1 MLASAL
7 LVSAFSMMPGI
18 LMAETS
24 GYWKYDVSSDQV
36 TISDYFGNESHVVI
50 PATLG
55 GKPVVA
61 IGKAAFGENPGVQSI
76 TIPASVTSIGTMAFA
91 GANNLNM
98 VIAKG
103 SNPTSM
109 GNNVFGSSMISKIYV
124 PADAVDAYKT
134 SWSKY
139 SDLIKADPAGVT
151 FRDNMSM
158 NGLTYRVNDDYTVTL
173 IEGDGG
179 GSSNFE
185 INSEAYYDDNGQTSS
200 FQVTAIADGA
210 FESSSIVKVGIPSS
224 IKKIGSRAFNCSSLK
239 EIFVGQE
246 YNSFDPCEI
255 ADDAFPVGST
265 FKIYVPSDKVSD
277 YQQAWSSY
285 ANNICALPIG
295 TSVTFGDY
303 DCVYTDYGIY
313 STKLKVVKYNG
324 NSSEVTLPAY
334 ITDNMGSSV
343 QVSDIADEAFANN
356 ENIKTVIFPND
367 YYSGSSPNRLFYGCS
382 NLSKVVIENNM
393 QTLYFGSDCFTGC
406 SSDLVIYVPNDYVS
420 DYRNQLSG
428 YTVKVNPS
436 SINISDAYFNYVMN
450 DDMES
455 VSVNGLSNSS
465 VSELTIPSTVKFTL
479 DGEEREYPVTG
490 IKKLGYS
497 SDLKTLTIPESI
509 TSIATNAFSDN
520 NNLNT
525 FKVLGKTPATIGDNL
540 FNFSYV
546 NIMIPVGTLDA
557 YKQAWSQYAYCLKE
571 DIAGAAFTVGDYQYK
586 ADDNYNITLV
596 KYTGSE
602 STLLLPGSVEKGGGK
617 YSLSAIDANAF
628 AGNTNLTFVS
638 IPSNITSIGDQ
649 AFNGCSALASVA
661 VASNGTP
668 ATLGSDA
675 FAGCAAG
682 LVINVPSAY
691 VDSYK
696 SSWSAYSDK
705 IQASAAGTE
714 FTNGELHYKIL
725 DNLHSVAI
733 VGCDNMSSGEFE
745 IPASVEHEGNT
756 YTVNTI
762 ASYAFNNY
770 SNNVVIPASV
780 TKIEDNA
787 FDNCYFSF
795 VKLLGTNTE
804 LGSSAFNNCYNL
816 KAILVSEVSY
826 DYYEQNAYMIGGM
839 IADKI
844 MIEGGETVLS
854 DAEGLSQLTR
864 KSYVK
869 AGQLSYHRTFAANA
883 QYATLC
889 LPFDFYPSESDFD
902 QVYTPMDNIIH
913 FVPASAATGNEEA
926 GQKEKLILM
935 LAKYSGGNISAGT
948 PVFVKL
954 GDNKNINIVSTNDAI
969 LNRYNSLMEK
979 SMTVVD
985 WDGTSGL
992 MEQNNNFSICYNGTY
1007 ERREASSISNLYTFN
1022 SDGTFGPQTSG
1033 SLSPFRMYL
1042 TVYSYNMPMS
1052 AYSLSLG
1059 INDGGTTGIR
1069 ELVTTPAYKV
1079 SMSKA
1084 IYDLNGRIV
1093 SATGSTEGLPKG
1105 VYIQNHKKI
1114 IVE

>member
-1 MLASAL
+1 MLTSAL
-7 LVSAFSMMPGI
+7 LVSAFSMMPGV

-24 GYWKYDVSSDQV
+24 GYWTYSVSSDQV
-36 TISDYFGNESHVVI
+36 TINSYDGNESHVVI
-50 PATLG
+50 PSSLE

-61 IGKAAFGENPGVQSI
+61 IGKAAFSDNSGVQSI
-76 TIPASVTSIGTMAFA
+76 TIPASVTSIGAMAFGGA
-91 GANNLNM
+91 GNLNM
-98 VIAKG
+98 VIVKG
-103 SNPTSM
+103 SNPASM
-109 GNNVFGSSMISKIYV
+109 GNNVFDSSMISKIYV

-151 FRDNMSM
+151 FRDNMNM

-173 IEGDGG
+173 TGCDG
-179 GSSNFE
+179 GSSDLD

-255 ADDAFPVGST
+255 ADDAFPGGST

-313 STKLKVVKYNG
+313 STRLKVVKYNG
-324 NSSEVTLPAY
+324 NSSEVTVPAY

-393 QTLYFGSDCFTGC
+393 QTLYFGSDCFTGS

-436 SINISDAYFNYVMN
+436 SINISDANFSYVMN
-450 DDMES
+450 DDMKS
-455 VSVNGLSNSS
+455 VSVNDLLNSS

-525 FKVLGKTPATIGDNL
+525 FKVLGKTPATIGENL

-546 NIMIPVGTLDA
+546 TIMIPVGTFDA

-571 DIAGAAFTVGDYQYK
+571 DIAGSAFTVGDYQYK
-586 ADDNYNITLV
+586 ADENYNITLV

-602 STLLLPGSVEKGGGK
+602 STLLVPESVEKGGGK

-649 AFNGCSALASVA
+649 AFKGCSVLASVA
-661 VASNGTP
+661 VACNGAP
-668 ATLGSDA
+668 ATLGTDA

-696 SSWSAYSDK
+696 SNWSAYSDK

-714 FTNGELHYKIL
+714 FANGELHYKIL

-733 VGCDNMSSGEFE
+733 VRYDNYSMSSGELE
-745 IPASVEHEGNT
+745 IPASVEYEGKT
-756 YTVNTI
+756 YTVSTI
-762 ASYAFNNY
+762 AGNAFNNCY
-770 SNNVVIPASV
+770 NNVVIPASV

-804 LGSSAFNNCYNL
+804 LGSSAFNNYYNL
-816 KAILVSEVSY
+816 KAILVPEVSY
-826 DYYEQNAYMIGGM
+826 DYYVQNAYMIS
-839 IADKI
+839 DKI
-844 MIEGGETVLS
+844 ATEGGETVLS
-854 DAEGLSQLTR
+854 DKEGLSQLAR
-864 KSYVK
+864 NSYFK
-869 AGQLSYHRTFAANA
+869 AGQLSYHRSFAADA

-889 LPFDFYPSESDFD
+889 LPFDFDPSAAGFE
-902 QVYTPMDNIIH
+902 QVYTPMNNIIH

-935 LAKYSGGNISAGT
+935 LAKYSGGYISAGT

-969 LNRYNSLMEK
+969 LNRNNSPMGN

-992 MEQNNNFSICYNGTY
+992 MEQNNNFSINYNGTY
-1007 ERREASSISNLYTFN
+1007 ENREASSISNLYTFN

-1033 SLSPFRMYL
+1033 TLSPFRMYL
-1042 TVYSYNMPMS
+1042 TVYTYSMPMS
-1052 AYSLSLG
+1052 AYSLSIG
-1059 INDGGTTGIR
+1059 VNDGGTTGIR

-1084 IYDLNGRIV
+1084 IYDLNGRMV
-1093 SATGSTEGLPKG
+1093 SATGSTESLPKG

>member
-1 MLASAL
+1 MLTSAL
-7 LVSAFSMMPGI
+7 LVSAFSMMPGV

-24 GYWKYDVSSDQV
+24 GYWTYSVSSDQV
-36 TISDYFGNESHVVI
+36 TINSYDGNESHVVI
-50 PATLG
+50 PSSLE

-61 IGKAAFGENPGVQSI
+61 IGKAAFSDNSGVQSI
-76 TIPASVTSIGTMAFA
+76 TIPASVTSIGAMAF
-91 GANNLNM
+91 GGSGNLNM
-98 VIAKG
+98 VIIKG
-103 SNPTSM
+103 SNPASM

-173 IEGDGG
+173 TGCDG

-185 INSEAYYDDNGQTSS
+185 INSEAFYDDNGQTSS

-255 ADDAFPVGST
+255 ADDAFPGGST

-295 TSVTFGDY
+295 TSVTLGDY
-303 DCVYTDYGIY
+303 DCVYTDYGVY
-313 STKLKVVKYNG
+313 STKVKIVKYNG
-324 NSSEVTLPAY
+324 NSSEVTVPAY
-334 ITDNMGSSV
+334 ITDNMASSV
-343 QVSDIADEAFANN
+343 QVTGFADEAFANN
-356 ENIKTVIFPND
+356 ENIKTVTFSNGD
-367 YYSGSSPNRLFYGCS
+367 YYEIGSANRLFYGCS
-382 NLSKVVIENNM
+382 NLSKVFIESNM
-393 QTLYFGSDCFTGC
+393 QPLYFGSDCFTGC
-406 SSDLVIYVPNDYVS
+406 SRDLVIYVPNNFVS
-420 DYRNQLSG
+420 EYRNQLSG

-436 SINISDAYFNYVMN
+436 SINISDANFSYVMN
-450 DDMES
+450 DDMKS
-455 VSVNGLSNSS
+455 VSVNDLLNSS

-525 FKVLGKTPATIGDNL
+525 FKVLGKTPATIGENL

-546 NIMIPVGTLDA
+546 TIMIPVGTFDA

-571 DIAGAAFTVGDYQYK
+571 DIAGSAFTVGDYQYK
-586 ADDNYNITLV
+586 ADENYNITLV

-602 STLLLPGSVEKGGGK
+602 STLLVPESVEKGGGK

-649 AFNGCSALASVA
+649 AFKGCSVLASVA
-661 VASNGTP
+661 VACNGAP
-668 ATLGSDA
+668 ATLGTDA

-696 SSWSAYSDK
+696 SNWSAYSDK

-714 FTNGELHYKIL
+714 FANGELHYKIL

-733 VGCDNMSSGEFE
+733 VGYDNYSMSSGELE
-745 IPASVEHEGNT
+745 IPASVEYEGKT
-756 YTVNTI
+756 YTVSTI
-762 ASYAFNNY
+762 AGNAFNNCY
-770 SNNVVIPASV
+770 NNVVIPASV

-804 LGSSAFNNCYNL
+804 LGSSAFNNYYNL
-816 KAILVSEVSY
+816 KAILVPGVSY
-826 DYYEQNAYMIGGM
+826 DYYVQNAYMIS
-839 IADKI
+839 DKI
-844 MIEGGETVLS
+844 ATEGGETVLS
-854 DAEGLSQLTR
+854 DKEGLSQLAR
-864 KSYVK
+864 NSYFK
-869 AGQLSYHRTFAANA
+869 AGQLSYHRSFAADA

-889 LPFDFYPSESDFD
+889 LPFDFDPSAAGFE
-902 QVYTPMDNIIH
+902 QVYTPMNNIIH

-935 LAKYSGGNISAGT
+935 LAKYSGGYISAGT

-969 LNRYNSLMEK
+969 LNRNNSPMGN

-992 MEQNNNFSICYNGTY
+992 MEQNNNFSINYNGTY
-1007 ERREASSISNLYTFN
+1007 ENREASSISNLYTFN

-1033 SLSPFRMYL
+1033 TLSPFRMYL
-1042 TVYSYNMPMS
+1042 TVYTYSMPMS
-1052 AYSLSLG
+1052 AYSLSIG
-1059 INDGGTTGIR
+1059 VNDGGTTGIR

-1084 IYDLNGRIV
+1084 IYDLNGRMV
-1093 SATGSTEGLPKG
+1093 SATGSTESLPKG

>member
-1 MLASAL
+1 M
-7 LVSAFSMMPGI
+7 
-18 LMAETS
+18 
-24 GYWKYDVSSDQV
+24 
-36 TISDYFGNESHVVI
+36 
-50 PATLG
+50 
-55 GKPVVA
+55 
-61 IGKAAFGENPGVQSI
+61 
-76 TIPASVTSIGTMAFA
+76 
-91 GANNLNM
+91 
-98 VIAKG
+98 
-103 SNPTSM
+103 
-109 GNNVFGSSMISKIYV
+109 
-124 PADAVDAYKT
+124 
-134 SWSKY
+134 
-139 SDLIKADPAGVT
+139 
-151 FRDNMSM
+151 
-158 NGLTYRVNDDYTVTL
+158 
-173 IEGDGG
+173 
-179 GSSNFE
+179 
-185 INSEAYYDDNGQTSS
+185 
-200 FQVTAIADGA
+200 
-210 FESSSIVKVGIPSS
+210 
-224 IKKIGSRAFNCSSLK
+224 
-239 EIFVGQE
+239 
-246 YNSFDPCEI
+246 
-255 ADDAFPVGST
+255 
-265 FKIYVPSDKVSD
+265 
-277 YQQAWSSY
+277 
-285 ANNICALPIG
+285 
-295 TSVTFGDY
+295 
-303 DCVYTDYGIY
+303 
-313 STKLKVVKYNG
+313 
-324 NSSEVTLPAY
+324 
-334 ITDNMGSSV
+334 
-343 QVSDIADEAFANN
+343 
-356 ENIKTVIFPND
+356 
-367 YYSGSSPNRLFYGCS
+367 
-382 NLSKVVIENNM
+382 
-393 QTLYFGSDCFTGC
+393 
-406 SSDLVIYVPNDYVS
+406 
-420 DYRNQLSG
+420 
-428 YTVKVNPS
+428 
-436 SINISDAYFNYVMN
+436 
-450 DDMES
+450 
-455 VSVNGLSNSS
+455 
-465 VSELTIPSTVKFTL
+465 
-479 DGEEREYPVTG
+479 
-490 IKKLGYS
+490 
-497 SDLKTLTIPESI
+497 
-509 TSIATNAFSDN
+509 
-520 NNLNT
+520 
-525 FKVLGKTPATIGDNL
+525 
-540 FNFSYV
+540 
-546 NIMIPVGTLDA
+546 
-557 YKQAWSQYAYCLKE
+557 
-571 DIAGAAFTVGDYQYK
+571 
-586 ADDNYNITLV
+586 
-596 KYTGSE
+596 
-602 STLLLPGSVEKGGGK
+602 
-617 YSLSAIDANAF
+617 
-628 AGNTNLTFVS
+628 
-638 IPSNITSIGDQ
+638 
-649 AFNGCSALASVA
+649 
-661 VASNGTP
+661 
-668 ATLGSDA
+668 
-675 FAGCAAG
+675 
-682 LVINVPSAY
+682 
-691 VDSYK
+691 
-696 SSWSAYSDK
+696 
-705 IQASAAGTE
+705 
-714 FTNGELHYKIL
+714 
-725 DNLHSVAI
+725 
-733 VGCDNMSSGEFE
+733 
-745 IPASVEHEGNT
+745 EHEGNT

-935 LAKYSGGNISAGT
+935 LAKYSGGYISAGT

-1069 ELVTTPAYKV
+1069 ELVTTPVYKV

>member
-1 MLASAL
+1 MLTSAL
-7 LVSAFSMMPGI
+7 LVSAFSMMPGV

-24 GYWKYDVSSDQV
+24 GYWTYSVSSDQV
-36 TISDYFGNESHVVI
+36 TINSYDGNESHVVI
-50 PATLG
+50 PSSLE

-61 IGKAAFGENPGVQSI
+61 IGNAAFSDNSGVQSI
-76 TIPASVTSIGTMAFA
+76 TIPASVTSIGAMAFGGA
-91 GANNLNM
+91 GNLNM
-98 VIAKG
+98 VIVKG
-103 SNPTSM
+103 SNPASM
-109 GNNVFGSSMISKIYV
+109 GNNVFDSSMISKIYV

-151 FRDNMSM
+151 FRDNMNM

-173 IEGDGG
+173 TGCDG
-179 GSSNFE
+179 GSSDLD

-255 ADDAFPVGST
+255 ADDAFPGGST

-313 STKLKVVKYNG
+313 STRLKVVKYNG
-324 NSSEVTLPAY
+324 NSSEVTVPAY
-334 ITDNMGSSV
+334 ITDKMGSSV

-393 QTLYFGSDCFTGC
+393 QTLYFGSDCFTGS

-436 SINISDAYFNYVMN
+436 SINISDANFSYVMN
-450 DDMES
+450 DDMKS
-455 VSVNGLSNSS
+455 VSVNDLLNSS

-525 FKVLGKTPATIGDNL
+525 FKVLGKTPATIGENL

-546 NIMIPVGTLDA
+546 TIMIPVGTFDA

-571 DIAGAAFTVGDYQYK
+571 DIAGSAFTVGDYQYK
-586 ADDNYNITLV
+586 ADENYNITLV

-602 STLLLPGSVEKGGGK
+602 STLLVPESVEKGGGK

-649 AFNGCSALASVA
+649 AFKGCSVLASVA
-661 VASNGTP
+661 VACNGAP
-668 ATLGSDA
+668 ATLGTDA

-696 SSWSAYSDK
+696 SNWSAYSDK

-714 FTNGELHYKIL
+714 FANGELHYKIL

-733 VGCDNMSSGEFE
+733 VRYDNYSMSSGELE
-745 IPASVEHEGNT
+745 IPASVEYEGKT
-756 YTVNTI
+756 YTVSTI
-762 ASYAFNNY
+762 AGNAFNNCY
-770 SNNVVIPASV
+770 NNVVIPASV

-804 LGSSAFNNCYNL
+804 LGSSAFNNYYNL
-816 KAILVSEVSY
+816 KAILVPEVSY
-826 DYYEQNAYMIGGM
+826 DYYVQNAYMIS
-839 IADKI
+839 DKI
-844 MIEGGETVLS
+844 ATEGGETVLS
-854 DAEGLSQLTR
+854 DKEGLSQLAR
-864 KSYVK
+864 NSYFK
-869 AGQLSYHRTFAANA
+869 AGQLSYHRSFAADA

-889 LPFDFYPSESDFD
+889 LPFDFDPSAAGFE
-902 QVYTPMDNIIH
+902 QVYTPMNNIIH

-935 LAKYSGGNISAGT
+935 LAKYSGGYISAGT

-969 LNRYNSLMEK
+969 LNRNNSPMGN

-992 MEQNNNFSICYNGTY
+992 MEQNNNFSINYNGTY
-1007 ERREASSISNLYTFN
+1007 ENREASSISNLYTFN

-1033 SLSPFRMYL
+1033 TLSPFRMYL
-1042 TVYSYNMPMS
+1042 TVYTYSMPMS
-1052 AYSLSLG
+1052 AYSLSIG
-1059 INDGGTTGIR
+1059 VNDGGTTGIR

-1084 IYDLNGRIV
+1084 IYDLNGRMV
-1093 SATGSTEGLPKG
+1093 SATGSTESLPKG

>member
-1 MLASAL
+1 MLTSAL
-7 LVSAFSMMPGI
+7 LVSAFSMMPGV

-24 GYWKYDVSSDQV
+24 GYWTYSVSSDQV
-36 TISDYFGNESHVVI
+36 TINSYDGNESHVVI
-50 PATLG
+50 PSSLE

-61 IGKAAFGENPGVQSI
+61 IGKAAFSDNSGVQSI
-76 TIPASVTSIGTMAFA
+76 TIPASVTSIGAMAF
-91 GANNLNM
+91 GGTGNLNM
-98 VIAKG
+98 VIIKG
-103 SNPTSM
+103 SNPASM

-173 IEGDGG
+173 TGCDG

-185 INSEAYYDDNGQTSS
+185 INSEAFYDDNGQTSS

-255 ADDAFPVGST
+255 ADDAFPGGST

-295 TSVTFGDY
+295 TSVTLGDY
-303 DCVYTDYGIY
+303 DCVYTDYGVY
-313 STKLKVVKYNG
+313 STKVKIVKYNG
-324 NSSEVTLPAY
+324 NSSEVTVPAY
-334 ITDNMGSSV
+334 ITDNMASSV
-343 QVSDIADEAFANN
+343 QVTGFADEAFANN
-356 ENIKTVIFPND
+356 ENIKTVTFSNGD
-367 YYSGSSPNRLFYGCS
+367 YYEIGSANRLFYGCS
-382 NLSKVVIENNM
+382 NLSKVFIESNM
-393 QTLYFGSDCFTGC
+393 QPLYFGSDCFTGC
-406 SSDLVIYVPNDYVS
+406 SRDLVIYVPNNFVS
-420 DYRNQLSG
+420 EYRNQLSG

-436 SINISDAYFNYVMN
+436 SINISDANFSYVMN
-450 DDMES
+450 DDMKS
-455 VSVNGLSNSS
+455 VSVNDLLNSS

-525 FKVLGKTPATIGDNL
+525 FKVLGKTPATIGENL

-546 NIMIPVGTLDA
+546 TIMIPVGTFDA

-571 DIAGAAFTVGDYQYK
+571 DIAGSAFTVGDYQYK
-586 ADDNYNITLV
+586 ADENYNITLV

-602 STLLLPGSVEKGGGK
+602 STLLVPESVEKGGGK

-649 AFNGCSALASVA
+649 AFKGCSVLASVA
-661 VASNGTP
+661 VACNGAP
-668 ATLGSDA
+668 ATLGTDA

-696 SSWSAYSDK
+696 SNWSAYSDK

-714 FTNGELHYKIL
+714 FANGELHYKIL

-733 VGCDNMSSGEFE
+733 VGYDNYSMSSGELE
-745 IPASVEHEGNT
+745 IPASVEYEGKT
-756 YTVNTI
+756 YTVSTI
-762 ASYAFNNY
+762 AGNAFNNCY
-770 SNNVVIPASV
+770 NNVVIPASV

-804 LGSSAFNNCYNL
+804 LGSSAFNNYYNL
-816 KAILVSEVSY
+816 KAILVPGVSY
-826 DYYEQNAYMIGGM
+826 DYYVQNAYMIS
-839 IADKI
+839 DKI
-844 MIEGGETVLS
+844 ATEGGETVLS
-854 DAEGLSQLTR
+854 DKEGLSQLAR
-864 KSYVK
+864 NSYFK
-869 AGQLSYHRTFAANA
+869 AGQLSYHRSFAADA

-889 LPFDFYPSESDFD
+889 LPFDFDPSAAGFE
-902 QVYTPMDNIIH
+902 QVYTPMNNIIH

-935 LAKYSGGNISAGT
+935 LAKYSGGYISAGT

-969 LNRYNSLMEK
+969 LNRNNSPMGN

-992 MEQNNNFSICYNGTY
+992 MEQNNNFSINYNGTY
-1007 ERREASSISNLYTFN
+1007 ENREASSISNLYTFN

-1033 SLSPFRMYL
+1033 TLSPFRMYL
-1042 TVYSYNMPMS
+1042 TVYTYSMPMS
-1052 AYSLSLG
+1052 AYSLSIG
-1059 INDGGTTGIR
+1059 VNDGGTTGIR

-1084 IYDLNGRIV
+1084 IYDLNGRMV
-1093 SATGSTEGLPKG
+1093 SATGSTESLPKG